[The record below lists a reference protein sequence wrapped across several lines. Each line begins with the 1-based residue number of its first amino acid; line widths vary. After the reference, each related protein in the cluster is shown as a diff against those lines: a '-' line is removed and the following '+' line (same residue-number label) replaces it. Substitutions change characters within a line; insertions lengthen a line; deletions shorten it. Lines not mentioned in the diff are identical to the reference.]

1 MEITYDKLNAN
12 WDRNGSFIL
21 HYINSKNDIMFSK
34 ERLLNV
40 IMQQAMHIVR
50 SSESDYWYLAANY
63 DLLNYKMKDI
73 VNTKTFISIPF
84 VVFGAIQDLIQK
96 PESFYITT
104 FPLRDVE
111 VVMDMIITNYNTQ
124 VTMLRKTEQYV

>member
-12 WDRNGSFIL
+12 WDKNGSFIL
-21 HYINSKNDIMFSK
+21 HYINSKNDMYFGK

-63 DLLNYKMKDI
+63 DLLSDEMKSFVDA
-73 VNTKTFISIPF
+73 KTFINISFIT
-84 VVFGAIQDLIQK
+84 FGAVQSLIRK

-104 FPLRDVE
+104 FPLIDVE

-124 VTMLRKTEQYV
+124 VTMLRKAEQYV

>member
-1 MEITYDKLNAN
+1 
-12 WDRNGSFIL
+12 
-21 HYINSKNDIMFSK
+21 
-34 ERLLNV
+34 
-40 IMQQAMHIVR
+40 MHIVR

-84 VVFGAIQDLIQK
+84 VVFGAIQSLIRK
-96 PESFYITT
+96 PESSYITT
-104 FPLRDVE
+104 FPLIDVE

-124 VTMLRKTEQYV
+124 VTMLRKAEQYV

>member
-40 IMQQAMHIVR
+40 FMVGLYAILGKLHTYFLI
-50 SSESDYWYLAANY
+50 
-63 DLLNYKMKDI
+63 YKDRPK
-73 VNTKTFISIPF
+73 K
-84 VVFGAIQDLIQK
+84 QH
-96 PESFYITT
+96 
-104 FPLRDVE
+104 
-111 VVMDMIITNYNTQ
+111 
-124 VTMLRKTEQYV
+124 

>member
-1 MEITYDKLNAN
+1 MEITYDKLQKN
-12 WDRNGSFIL
+12 WDRNGAFIL
-21 HYINSKNDIMFSK
+21 HYINSKNGMYFGK

-40 IMQQAMHIVR
+40 IMQQAIHIVR

-63 DLLNYKMKDI
+63 DLLNYKMKEI

-84 VVFGAIQDLIQK
+84 IVLEAVQSLIRK
-96 PESFYITT
+96 PESLYITT
-104 FPLRDVE
+104 FPLIDLE

-124 VTMLRKTEQYV
+124 VTMLRKAEQYV

>member
-21 HYINSKNDIMFSK
+21 HYINSKNDIMFNK

-50 SSESDYWYLAANY
+50 SSDSDYWYLAANY

-73 VNTKTFISIPF
+73 VNTKTFISITF
-84 VVFGAIQDLIQK
+84 IVLEAVQSLIRK

-104 FPLRDVE
+104 FPIMDVE
-111 VVMDMIITNYNTQ
+111 VVMDMLITNYNTQ
-124 VTMLRKTEQYV
+124 VTMLRKAEQYV

>member
-1 MEITYDKLNAN
+1 MEITYDKLKVN

-21 HYINSKNDIMFSK
+21 HYINSKNDMCFCK
-34 ERLLNV
+34 EHLLNV
-40 IMQQAMHIVR
+40 ILQQAMHIVR

-84 VVFGAIQDLIQK
+84 VVFEAIQSLIRK
-96 PESFYITT
+96 PESSYITT

-124 VTMLRKTEQYV
+124 VTMLRKDEQYV